1 MDNTKSYIYV
11 QHQSHMPMS
20 RATLPALTPVDLR
33 VVNDEY
39 LVSVRLARVIN
50 KDYFNSLVTKK
61 VQSKY

>member
-1 MDNTKSYIYV
+1 
-11 QHQSHMPMS
+11 MS
-20 RATLPALTPVDLR
+20 RATLPAPAAFDLR

-39 LVSVRLARVIN
+39 LVSVRLAIVIN